1 MFQIC
6 AVLAI
11 EFLEHREADE
21 SIAKP
26 RSTTEFWEGDFTAV
40 PARCHM
46 ASNQSRLGDVLRVVI
61 PTGGM
66 QDRKAWS

>member
-26 RSTTEFWEGDFTAV
+26 RSTTEFWEGDVRGHEKV
-40 PARCHM
+40 PACG
-46 ASNQSRLGDVLRVVI
+46 QVEVLAGGQLKV
-61 PTGGM
+61 PTPRSPCRPGV
-66 QDRKAWS
+66 